1 MARLLPFLAAGL
13 TAAALVGAPALAQS
27 DSMRAEFAI
36 SFKSAETVIISGRT
50 WSCSANACVSRG
62 VDPRPAVACRKLSRK
77 IGQPVT
83 RFTASQVEQSAA
95 DLASCNQDHE

>member
-1 MARLLPFLAAGL
+1 MARLLPLLAAGL
-13 TAAALVGAPALAQS
+13 TAAALSGAPALAQS
-27 DSMRAEFAI
+27 ATMRAEFAA
-36 SFKSAETVIISGRT
+36 SFERAETVIISGRT

-77 IGQPVT
+77 IGQPAT
-83 RFTASQVEQSAA
+83 KFTASEAELSAE